1 MRSTLIQTI
10 TSGIGINDG
19 NTNDGGYPPLIS
31 NTQNTGS
38 QIVEPEIITPI
49 LSNINTSNS
58 SIASA
63 NNEIIQSLADSQAE
77 ILQSQASQQAPVVVD
92 NTVINPIISPKP
104 NTPVA
109 TDNQLGLPNPNAVP
123 SATTDQTKVY
133 VGGGTS
139 PNSNI
144 IVTKPK
150 PNYLLMGLSG
160 IILVL
165 VCYKLF
171 FNKKSE

>member
-1 MRSTLIQTI
+1 MRATIIQNIPSQIGDINSTDMNYSTM
-10 TSGIGINDG
+10 SN
-19 NTNDGGYPPLIS
+19 
-31 NTQNTGS
+31 NTQNSIS

-49 LSNINTSNS
+49 LSNINTSNG

-63 NNEIIQSLADSQAE
+63 NNIDSQID
-77 ILQSQASQQAPVVVD
+77 ILQNQISQQAPVAVN
-92 NTVINPIISPKP
+92 NTVTNPVILPNP
-104 NTPVA
+104 NTSVA
-109 TDNQLGLPNPNAVP
+109 TDSQLGLPNPNAVT

-150 PNYLLMGLSG
+150 PNYLLMGVSG